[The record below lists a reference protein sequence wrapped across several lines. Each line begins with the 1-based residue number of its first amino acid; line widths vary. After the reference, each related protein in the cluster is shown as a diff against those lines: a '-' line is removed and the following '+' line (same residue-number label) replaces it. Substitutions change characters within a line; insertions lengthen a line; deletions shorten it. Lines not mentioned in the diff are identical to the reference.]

1 MCLGCCW
8 GQEAKGF
15 SAAVVSR
22 LKAECETECDQWM
35 ARDLSKERSGYSV
48 SVDRDIQRIAQRGSQ
63 VVFAGDDR
71 RE

>member
-1 MCLGCCW
+1 MLL

-22 LKAECETECDQWM
+22 LKAEWEEERDQWM
-35 ARDLSKERSGYSV
+35 VRDLSKERWVYPVGGW
-48 SVDRDIQRIAQRGSQ
+48 DIQRFAQRGCQ
-63 VVFAGDDR
+63 VVFAGGDR